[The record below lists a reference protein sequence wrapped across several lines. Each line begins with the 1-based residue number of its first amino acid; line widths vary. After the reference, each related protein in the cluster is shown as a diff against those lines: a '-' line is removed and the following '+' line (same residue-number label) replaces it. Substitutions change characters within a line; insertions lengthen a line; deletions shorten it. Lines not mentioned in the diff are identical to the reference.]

1 MSGKRYHGMTSSHLL
16 ARVAGMFATARQR
29 SRDRA
34 MLAMIDD
41 RDLRDIGLS
50 RATVAFELNQPF
62 WRG

>member
-1 MSGKRYHGMTSSHLL
+1 MGGKRHHWMTSSHLL
-16 ARVAGMFATARQR
+16 ARLTGMVATARQR

-34 MLAMIDD
+34 MLAMISD
-41 RDLRDIGLS
+41 RDLRDIGVS